1 LTNKVSFPHFMTYS
15 KVKSLT
21 GCKMTNGGLYRQITH
36 TFTPIIHSHIHL
48 HCGSADYPIPMAWR

>member
-1 LTNKVSFPHFMTYS
+1 MTYS